1 MADARDVWLVLP
13 EQFSARVFVETGIA
27 GGLEAR
33 LGERLRTVFVNDAV
47 RELWV
52 ERMPGREIAESE
64 LLPFAVSIREKL
76 VRRVDGWVDERFG
89 FWPLAIR
96 LNEREGFHADRMLA
110 GHKVGFLDLSRRG
123 WLPRSSRTDRVAER
137 WHFSTRRY
145 VSAALLRR
153 MRAEC
158 GALVVANLQMR
169 AGVPFLNAARR
180 LGIPTVGYV
189 ASWDHTVG
197 KGVISSHLDRYVV
210 QNEIMRDDLVRHHG
224 ITDDRIVVTG
234 WPQSDV
240 FLRRRARDEYDAL
253 LHRLGL
259 PVDRKVVLFAGNSP
273 TNTPYEGRFVARLVA
288 SWETGE
294 HDRPSLL
301 FRPHP
306 RDHLWRERYAA
317 ALGRPGLAVQ
327 EPSYTDIDDLATL
340 LQHVDVAVTSAGTI
354 LLDAIVNDR
363 PAICVVYD
371 EGAPEGESWAA
382 KNVIGEHYREL
393 MESGAFPLAESFDDV
408 VRELA
413 GALSD
418 PRARADA
425 RRRVS
430 EQVLGKIDG
439 RAADRAVEAML
450 EVVGR

>member
-1 MADARDVWLVLP
+1 MAGARDVWLVLP
-13 EQFSARVFVETGIA
+13 EQFSARVFVEAGIA
-27 GGLEAR
+27 GDLEAR

-47 RELWV
+47 RELWA

-64 LLPFAVSIREKL
+64 LLPFAVPIREKL
-76 VRRVDGWVDERFG
+76 VRRVDGWIDKRFG

-96 LNEREGFHADRMLA
+96 LNEREGFHADRMLP

-123 WLPRSSRTDRVAER
+123 WLPRSPRTDRVAER

-145 VSAALLRR
+145 VPAALLRR

-158 GALVVANLQMR
+158 SALVLGNLQMR

-224 ITDDRIVVTG
+224 IADDRIVVTG

-240 FLRRRARDEYDAL
+240 FLRRRTRDEYDAL

-294 HDRPSLL
+294 PDRPSLL

-340 LQHVDVAVTSAGTI
+340 LQHVDAAVTSAGTI
-354 LLDAIVNDR
+354 LLDAVVNDR

-393 MESGAFPLAESFDDV
+393 LESGAFPLAASFDDV

-413 GALSD
+413 AALSD
-418 PRARADA
+418 PPARADA

-439 RAADRAVEAML
+439 RAAERAVEAIL
-450 EVVGR
+450 EAVGR